1 MFRGFL
7 LSQTSHRKLYLKVNK
22 LPEDFRELTRNYR
35 QDVLTEKHES
45 YFHWRYSGNEM
56 VAIAIGENQ
65 VLLPYNEDDLKS
77 IDVLYY
83 FANGQNNVMT
93 IFLTDK
99 RFEDAFHYVAIAEKI
114 PDKGVFVT
122 TFLHNTHY
130 LVDFLQN

>member
-65 VLLPYNEDDLKS
+65 VLLPYDEDDLAS
-77 IDVLYY
+77 IDVLYS
-83 FANGQNNVMT
+83 FANGQNNAMT

-99 RFEDAFHYVAIAEKI
+99 RFEEVRQYVAIAEKI
-114 PDKGVFVT
+114 PDREVFVT
-122 TFLHNTHY
+122 VFLHNTHY
-130 LVDFLQN
+130 LVNFLQN